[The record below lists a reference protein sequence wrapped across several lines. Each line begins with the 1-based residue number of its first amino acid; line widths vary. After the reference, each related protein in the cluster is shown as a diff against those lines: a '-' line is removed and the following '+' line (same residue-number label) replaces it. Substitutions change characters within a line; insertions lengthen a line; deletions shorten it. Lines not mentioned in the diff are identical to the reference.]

1 MTIVNR
7 DNFLEYIFMK
17 NFLENIEKLLI
28 FLVFFSLPLADWNLL
43 LFGAPLY
50 LPEALLLGGLS
61 FHVVRSFR
69 NDVPKRNIPKPVVV
83 VVGLFFFGAV
93 LSALVNG
100 MDREA
105 LGAIKSWFL
114 FPILFAG
121 LVFRHGFSEKDSW
134 RAISCWFFGVAFI
147 AFISL
152 LFPMFSTETY
162 DGRLRSIFPSPNHFG
177 FFLEYGAILGVGLM
191 VFLKKN
197 RIILPILILSEAA
210 VVSALLLTR
219 SDGALLSVM
228 IGVATLLIV
237 TTLPTK
243 VSRNILV
250 GGVIF
255 LILSSFFFF
264 SSIDRDVL
272 GSGMVRDSFSSRV
285 MIWNASSRMIAEN
298 PYFGVGL
305 RNFQGVYLALQS
317 EFPPYLEW
325 AVPHPH
331 NIFLAFWLFT
341 GMMGFSG
348 FVLLLVILFRHLI
361 RCTFSKEGIVSVLPG
376 VVLSLLIAFC
386 IHGMVDTPYFK
397 NDLAY
402 TFWAIAALTLVSRN
416 EKDAEAPGEL

>member
-1 MTIVNR
+1 
-7 DNFLEYIFMK
+7 MK

-28 FLVFFSLPLADWNLL
+28 FLVFLSLPLADWNLL

-50 LPEALLLGGLS
+50 IPEALLLGGLS

-69 NDVPKRNIPKPVVV
+69 NDIPKRNIPKPVVV
-83 VVGLFFFGAV
+83 VAGLFFFGAV
-93 LSALVNG
+93 LSAFVNG
-100 MDREA
+100 MDRDA

-114 FPILFAG
+114 FPVLFAW
-121 LVFRHGFSEKDSW
+121 LIFRNGFSEKDSW
-134 RAISCWFFGVAFI
+134 RVISCWFFGVVFI

-197 RIILPILILSEAA
+197 RIILPILILSEAV

-243 VSRNILV
+243 VSRNILG
-250 GGVIF
+250 GGVVF
-255 LILSSFFFF
+255 LILFSFFFF
-264 SSIDRDVL
+264 LSIDRDAL

-285 MIWNASSRMIAEN
+285 MIWNASSYMITEN

-305 RNFQGVYLALQS
+305 RNFQETYLTLQS

-341 GMMGFSG
+341 GMIGFSG
-348 FVLLLVILFRHLI
+348 FVLLLAILFQNLI
-361 RCTFSKEGIVSVLPG
+361 RRAFPKEGIASVLPG
-376 VVLSLLIAFC
+376 LFFSLLVAFC

-397 NDLAY
+397 NDLSY
-402 TFWAIAALTLVSRN
+402 IFWAVAAFILIPRN
-416 EKDAEAPGEL
+416 EKDAEASKKLYKL